1 MDTRNIEKSMWKI
14 PVCKNGMVHNPFSV
28 AQYAEDALKHVE
40 KQVFGE
46 AWLEENDDW
55 EIINDPDEIEL
66 IDEDGIPF

>member
-1 MDTRNIEKSMWKI
+1 MTTKNFEKGAWEI
-14 PVCKNGMVHNPFSV
+14 PVCKYGTIYVPYSK
-28 AQYAEDALKHVE
+28 APSAEEALKLVE
-40 KQVFGE
+40 KQEFDK

>member
-1 MDTRNIEKSMWKI
+1 MKL
-14 PVCKNGMVHNPFSV
+14 KNGKTGIYGKNGVVHIPFSV
-28 AQYAEDALKHVE
+28 VQNAEEALKLVE
-40 KQVFGE
+40 KQEFDK